1 MRPPPY
7 PKKIEFTEKLFFH
20 FKLDATTYS
29 LFDSTMS
36 TPIAYGSL
44 NFVSATIVNL
54 PTKSTIFYFELDN
67 NLGWKMKRTYKPNK
81 QPATTTAKKNVI
93 EDKKNEKS

>member
-7 PKKIEFTEKLFFH
+7 PKKIEFGENLFFH

-36 TPIAYGSL
+36 TPIAYGSM
-44 NFVSATIVNL
+44 NFVSATISNL
-54 PTKSTIFYFELDN
+54 PERSIIFYFELDN
-67 NLGWKMKRTYKPNK
+67 HLGWKMKRTYKPNK
-81 QPATTTAKKNVI
+81 ESVQTATKKSSI
-93 EDKKNEKS
+93 ENKK